1 VVLEPTRLDSDVS
14 PSASTGGVGRGPSVT
29 KASQDWVRE
38 SATVKTKSP
47 TSDKRWEGPG
57 LISGGAARPIRLI
70 SWGEGNGP
78 VTGGIRANPNPTPIS
93 RQALQRVG

>member
-47 TSDKRWEGPG
+47 TSDKRWVSHR
-57 LISGGAARPIRLI
+57 LINSGAPYPIRSAFWGDVI
-70 SWGEGNGP
+70 S
-78 VTGGIRANPNPTPIS
+78 
-93 RQALQRVG
+93 L